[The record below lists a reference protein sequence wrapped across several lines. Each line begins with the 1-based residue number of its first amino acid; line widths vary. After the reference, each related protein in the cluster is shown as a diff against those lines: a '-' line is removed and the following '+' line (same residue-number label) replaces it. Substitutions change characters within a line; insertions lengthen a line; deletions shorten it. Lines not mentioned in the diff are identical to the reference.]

1 MYRVPY
7 RIPKIINLYFLTIYL
22 IKNLVLVFVHLFV
35 SLIDEFSLTSVVTC
49 ISEIKI
55 YVLLKNKNLE

>member
-7 RIPKIINLYFLTIYL
+7 RIPKIINLYFVTIYL